1 MTEFDVIIV
10 GGGIAGASL
19 GAEIA
24 GKRRTLIVEAETQC
38 GYHATGRSAAFYL
51 ESYGGP
57 EVSKLTLASRDF
69 LAAPPSDFSKH
80 GFLRV
85 RGDLHLARDVLS
97 EVPAGVETRIVER
110 QELER
115 LVPGIRPQWRRAL
128 FEPSCADIDAA
139 GLHAAYLRR
148 FRRSGGIVET
158 GARLIRAERRNGRW
172 TVTLEDGSTRTA
184 AILVNAAGAWADEV
198 AKASGAARLGISPK
212 RRTMVQLRLGRSGL
226 KALPLVDS
234 ADGTFYFKGET
245 DNSIWLTPHDEI
257 PSEPCDAAPDEIDI
271 AIAIDRFQEV
281 VDWPIER
288 VERSWAGLRTF
299 APDQLPVFGFDAQ
312 MPGFFWC
319 AGQGGFGIQTSPAAA
334 KLAAALLLEEEADG
348 SGAHIDPAVFSPLRF
363 AVGAPPIGEA
373 SEPPPP
379 PPTFQ
384 QGNER
389 VGDD

>member
-1 MTEFDVIIV
+1 MAEFDVIII

-24 GKRRTLIVEAETQC
+24 GKRRTLLLEAETQC

-57 EVSKLTLASRDF
+57 EVSKLTLASRDC
-69 LAAPPSDFSKH
+69 LAAPPGDFSDQ

-85 RGDLHLARDVLS
+85 RGDLHLTRDALP
-97 EVPAGVETRIVER
+97 EVPPAVETRIVER
-110 QELER
+110 EELER
-115 LVPGIRPQWRRAL
+115 LIPGIRPQWRRAL
-128 FEPSCADIDAA
+128 LEPSCADIDAA
-139 GLHAAYLRR
+139 GLHAAFLRQ
-148 FRRSGGIVET
+148 FRRSGGTVET
-158 GARLIRAERRNGRW
+158 GGRVIRAERRGGRW
-172 TVTLEDGSTRTA
+172 TAALEDGSSRTA
-184 AILVNAAGAWADEV
+184 AILVNAAGAWADDV
-198 AKASGAARLGISPK
+198 AQACGAARLGICPK
-212 RRTMVQLRLGRSGL
+212 RRTMVQLRLGRTGL
-226 KALPLVDS
+226 KQLPLVDS

-257 PSEPCDAAPDEIDI
+257 PSEPCDAAPDEIDV
-271 AIAIDRFQEV
+271 AIAIDRFQQV

-299 APDQLPVFGFDAQ
+299 ARDRLPVFGLDSDA
-312 MPGFFWC
+312 PGFFWC

-334 KLAAALLLEEEADG
+334 RLAAALLLDEEPDA
-348 SGAHIDPAVFSPLRF
+348 SVTHIDAEVFSPVRF